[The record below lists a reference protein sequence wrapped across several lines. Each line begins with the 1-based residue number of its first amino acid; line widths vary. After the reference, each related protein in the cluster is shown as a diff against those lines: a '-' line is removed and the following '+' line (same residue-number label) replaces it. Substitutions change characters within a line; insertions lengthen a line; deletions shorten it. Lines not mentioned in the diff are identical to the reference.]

1 MSDTLEAAAVP
12 ADTTGDILELFPPG
26 SAVDPDGELVV
37 GGCRLADL
45 AARWGTPLYV
55 VAEEGIRSQVR
66 RYRQALSSQWPN
78 SRMVFASKAFP
89 CTAVYRL
96 MASEGIGVDVAG
108 AGELIMALAGGVDPA
123 RIVLHGNA
131 KTPAELRMA
140 VDAGVGLIVIDNT
153 DDIDRLEDLVRTEQP
168 VLVRVIPGVRPDTYE
183 AVATG
188 QAGSKFGLPVPAARD
203 AIARLRHSDKL
214 RLDGVHAHIGSQIQD
229 IEPYEREVEALAGLG
244 DFPVYNL
251 GGGLGVRY
259 THDDRA
265 PSPEDWIGALAAAAH
280 RHLPSGAQ
288 LIIEPGRS
296 LVAPFGV
303 TVYRVI
309 TVKGEDP
316 RFVAVDGGMADN
328 LEVALYG
335 QRFEATVTSRVG
347 GGAPV
352 ELVGRHCESGDRL
365 ISGVPLRD
373 PRPGD
378 LVAVAV
384 TGAYCY
390 TMANNYNGAMRPP
403 VVFCQGGQARLVVR
417 RETHADFLSR
427 DVALLLGPVTWA
439 GGQPSGGWARSPLP
453 RSCADRTTWPAR
465 RRQRRPPRRR
475 PARSSPATRRNPA
488 RPARDHA
495 RSGSRPRASAP
506 PPRGTRRRSG

>member
-1 MSDTLEAAAVP
+1 VP
-12 ADTTGDILELFPPG
+12 ADPDGLLGLFPPG
-26 SAVDPDGELVV
+26 SSVDPDGELIV

-55 VAEEGIRSQVR
+55 LAEDAVRSQVR
-66 RYRQALSSQWPN
+66 RYRQALASHWPD

-108 AGELIMALAGGVDPA
+108 AGELLMALAGGVDPA
-123 RIVLHGNA
+123 LIVMHGNA
-131 KTPAELRMA
+131 KTEAELRMA

-153 DDIDRLEDLVRTEQP
+153 DDIDRLEDLARVEQP

-188 QAGSKFGLPVPAARD
+188 QAGSKFGLPLPAARAVID
-203 AIARLRHSDKL
+203 RLRHSDKL
-214 RLDGVHAHIGSQIQD
+214 RLDGVHAHIGSQILD
-229 IEPYEREVEALAGLG
+229 VEPYEREVEALAGLG
-244 DFPVYNL
+244 EFGVYNL

-259 THDDRA
+259 TYADDP
-265 PSPEDWIGALAAAAH
+265 PSAEDWIGALAAAAR
-280 RHLPSGAQ
+280 RHLPAGARV
-288 LIIEPGRS
+288 IIEPGRS
-296 LVAPFGV
+296 LVAPSGV

-309 TVKGEDP
+309 SVKGSDP

-328 LEVALYG
+328 MEVALYG

-347 GGAPV
+347 GGEPAK
-352 ELVGRHCESGDRL
+352 LVGRHCESGDRL
-365 ISGVPLRD
+365 ISGVALRD

-390 TMANNYNGAMRPP
+390 SLASNYNGAMRPP
-403 VVFCQGGQARLVVR
+403 VVFCRDGQARLVVR
-417 RETHADFLSR
+417 RETHADFLAR
-427 DVALLLGPVTWA
+427 DVDP
-439 GGQPSGGWARSPLP
+439 
-453 RSCADRTTWPAR
+453 
-465 RRQRRPPRRR
+465 
-475 PARSSPATRRNPA
+475 
-488 RPARDHA
+488 
-495 RSGSRPRASAP
+495 
-506 PPRGTRRRSG
+506 

>member
-1 MSDTLEAAAVP
+1 MLEAAMSDTAT
-12 ADTTGDILELFPPG
+12 ADLLGLFPPG
-26 SAVDPDGELVV
+26 SGVDPDGELVV

-45 AARWGTPLYV
+45 AARWGTPLFV
-55 VAEEGIRSQVR
+55 LAEDAVRAQVR
-66 RYRQALSSQWPN
+66 RYRQALGAQWPD
-78 SRMVFASKAFP
+78 SRMVWASKAFP

-96 MASEGIGVDVAG
+96 MAAEGIGVDVAG
-108 AGELIMALAGGVDPA
+108 AGELVMALAGGVDPA
-123 RIVLHGNA
+123 LIVMHGNA

-153 DDIDRLEDLVRTEQP
+153 DDIDRLEEMVRGEQP

-188 QAGSKFGLPVPAARD
+188 QAGSKFGLPIPAARA

-214 RLDGVHAHIGSQIQD
+214 RLDGVHAHIGSQILD
-229 IEPYEREVEALAGLG
+229 TKPYAPEVEALAGLG
-244 DFPVYNL
+244 DFAVYNL

-259 THDDRA
+259 TYDDHP
-265 PSPEDWIGALAAAAH
+265 PSPEDWIGALTDAA
-280 RHLPSGAQ
+280 RRYLPSGARI
-288 LIIEPGRS
+288 IIEPGRS

-309 TVKGEDP
+309 SVKGEEP

-328 LEVALYG
+328 MEVALYG

-347 GGAPV
+347 GGRPV

-365 ISGVPLRD
+365 ISGAPLRD

-390 TMANNYNGAMRPP
+390 SLASNYNGAMRPP
-403 VVFCQGGQARLVVR
+403 VVFCQGGEANLVIR
-417 RETHADFLSR
+417 RETHTEYLSR
-427 DVALLLGPVTWA
+427 DVVP
-439 GGQPSGGWARSPLP
+439 
-453 RSCADRTTWPAR
+453 
-465 RRQRRPPRRR
+465 
-475 PARSSPATRRNPA
+475 
-488 RPARDHA
+488 
-495 RSGSRPRASAP
+495 
-506 PPRGTRRRSG
+506 

>member
-1 MSDTLEAAAVP
+1 VPEAPDEQPQADAYIEFVTGPDLLEAAPMP
-12 ADTTGDILELFPPG
+12 ADTTAAADILELFPPG
-26 SAVDPDGELVV
+26 SAVDPDGELAV

-55 VAEEGIRSQVR
+55 VAEEAVRSQVR
-66 RYRQALSSQWPN
+66 RYRQGLEAEWPN

-108 AGELIMALAGGVDPA
+108 AGELLMALAGGVDPA
-123 RIVLHGNA
+123 LIIMHGNA

-153 DDIDRLEDLVRTEQP
+153 DDIDRLEEIVRAEQP

-188 QAGSKFGLPVPAARD
+188 QAGSKFGLPIPAARA

-214 RLDGVHAHIGSQIQD
+214 RLDGVHAHIGSQILD
-229 IEPYEREVEALAGLG
+229 TEPYARAVEAVAGLG
-244 DFPVYNL
+244 DFAVYNL

-259 THDDRA
+259 TYDDDP
-265 PSPEDWIGALAAAAH
+265 PSAADWIGVLAAAAG
-280 RHLPSGAQ
+280 RHLPAGAQ
-288 LIIEPGRS
+288 ITIEPGRS

-309 TVKGEDP
+309 SVKGGAP

-328 LEVALYG
+328 MEVALYG

-347 GGAPV
+347 GGRPV

-390 TMANNYNGAMRPP
+390 TMANNYNGAMRAP
-403 VVFCQGGQARLVVR
+403 VVFCQGGEARLVVR
-417 RETHADFLSR
+417 RETHADYLSR
-427 DVALLLGPVTWA
+427 DVAP
-439 GGQPSGGWARSPLP
+439 
-453 RSCADRTTWPAR
+453 
-465 RRQRRPPRRR
+465 
-475 PARSSPATRRNPA
+475 
-488 RPARDHA
+488 
-495 RSGSRPRASAP
+495 
-506 PPRGTRRRSG
+506 

>member
-1 MSDTLEAAAVP
+1 MS
-12 ADTTGDILELFPPG
+12 ADTTTTPDILGLFPP
-26 SAVDPDGELVV
+26 SSSVDPDGELVV

-45 AARWGTPLYV
+45 ANRWGTPLFV
-55 VAEEGIRSQVR
+55 VAEDAIRSQVR
-66 RYRQALSSQWPN
+66 RFRLALAAHWPD

-89 CTAVYRL
+89 CTAGYRL

-123 RIVLHGNA
+123 LIVMHGNA

-140 VDAGVGLIVIDNT
+140 VDARVGLIVIDNT
-153 DDIDRLEDLVRTEQP
+153 DDIDRLEEIVRGEQP

-188 QAGSKFGLPVPAARD
+188 QAGSKFGLPIPEARA
-203 AIARLRHSDKL
+203 AIARLRNSDNL
-214 RLDGVHAHIGSQIQD
+214 RLDGVHAHIGSQIMD
-229 IEPYEREVEALAGLG
+229 TEPYAREVEAVAGLG
-244 DFPVYNL
+244 DFAVYNL

-259 THDDRA
+259 TYADDPPA
-265 PSPEDWIGALAAAAH
+265 PEAWVAMLAAAA
-280 RHLPSGAQ
+280 RSHLPAGAQ
-288 LIIEPGRS
+288 IIIEPGRA

-309 TVKGEDP
+309 SVKGTDP

-328 LEVALYG
+328 MEVALYG
-335 QRFEATVTSRVG
+335 QRFEATVTGRVG
-347 GGAPV
+347 GGRPV

-365 ISGVPLRD
+365 ISGVVLRD

-403 VVFCQGGQARLVVR
+403 VVFCQGGESRLVVR
-417 RETHADFLSR
+417 RETHADFLAR
-427 DVALLLGPVTWA
+427 DVAP
-439 GGQPSGGWARSPLP
+439 
-453 RSCADRTTWPAR
+453 
-465 RRQRRPPRRR
+465 
-475 PARSSPATRRNPA
+475 
-488 RPARDHA
+488 
-495 RSGSRPRASAP
+495 
-506 PPRGTRRRSG
+506 

>member
-1 MSDTLEAAAVP
+1 VP
-12 ADTTGDILELFPPG
+12 ATTLDILGLFPPG

-55 VAEEGIRSQVR
+55 VAEDAVRSQVR
-66 RYRQALSSQWPN
+66 QYRQALETEWPD

-96 MASEGIGVDVAG
+96 MAAEGIGVDVAG

-123 RIVLHGNA
+123 LIVMHGNA
-131 KTPAELRMA
+131 KTPAELQMA
-140 VDAGVGLIVIDNT
+140 IDAGVGLIVIDNT
-153 DDIDRLEDLVRTEQP
+153 DDIDRLEELVRTEQP
-168 VLVRVIPGVRPDTYE
+168 VLVRVIPGVRPSTYE

-188 QAGSKFGLPVPAARD
+188 QAGSKFGLPMPAARV

-214 RLDGVHAHIGSQIQD
+214 RLDGVHAHIGSQILD
-229 IEPYEREVEALAGLG
+229 TEPYAREVEALAGLG
-244 DFPVYNL
+244 EFAVYNL

-259 THDDRA
+259 TYDDEP
-265 PSPEDWIGALAAAAH
+265 PSVQDWIAALAAAAR
-280 RHLPSGAQ
+280 RHLPAGARI
-288 LIIEPGRS
+288 IIEPGRS

-309 TVKGEDP
+309 SVKGSDP

-328 LEVALYG
+328 MEVALYG
-335 QRFEATVTSRVG
+335 QRFEATVTRRVG
-347 GGAPV
+347 GGELV

-378 LVAVAV
+378 LVAVAA
-384 TGAYCY
+384 TGAYCF

-403 VVFCQGGQARLVVR
+403 VVFCRDGEARLVVR
-417 RETHADFLSR
+417 RETHADFLAR
-427 DVALLLGPVTWA
+427 DVDP
-439 GGQPSGGWARSPLP
+439 Q
-453 RSCADRTTWPAR
+453 
-465 RRQRRPPRRR
+465 
-475 PARSSPATRRNPA
+475 NP
-488 RPARDHA
+488 
-495 RSGSRPRASAP
+495 
-506 PPRGTRRRSG
+506 

>member
-1 MSDTLEAAAVP
+1 VP
-12 ADTTGDILELFPPG
+12 ETSLDILGLFPPG

-55 VAEEGIRSQVR
+55 VAEDAVRSQVR
-66 RYRQALSSQWPN
+66 QYRQALETEWPD

-96 MASEGIGVDVAG
+96 MAAEGIGVDVAG

-123 RIVLHGNA
+123 LIVMHGNA
-131 KTPAELRMA
+131 KTPAELQMA
-140 VDAGVGLIVIDNT
+140 IDAGVGLIVIDNT
-153 DDIDRLEDLVRTEQP
+153 DDIDRLEELVRTEQP
-168 VLVRVIPGVRPDTYE
+168 VLVRVIPGVRPNTYE

-188 QAGSKFGLPVPAARD
+188 HAGSKFGLPMPAARA

-214 RLDGVHAHIGSQIQD
+214 RLDGVHAHLGSQILD
-229 IEPYEREVEALAGLG
+229 TEPYAREVEALAGLG
-244 DFPVYNL
+244 EFAVYNL

-259 THDDRA
+259 TYDDDP
-265 PSPEDWIGALAAAAH
+265 PSVQDWIAALAAAAR
-280 RHLPSGAQ
+280 RHLPAGARI
-288 LIIEPGRS
+288 IIEPGRS

-309 TVKGEDP
+309 SVKGSDP

-328 LEVALYG
+328 MEVALYG
-335 QRFEATVTSRVG
+335 QRFEATVTRRVG
-347 GGAPV
+347 GGELI

-378 LVAVAV
+378 LVAVAA
-384 TGAYCY
+384 TGAYCF

-403 VVFCQGGQARLVVR
+403 VVFCRDGEARLVIR
-417 RETHADFLSR
+417 RETHADFLAR
-427 DVALLLGPVTWA
+427 DVDP
-439 GGQPSGGWARSPLP
+439 Q
-453 RSCADRTTWPAR
+453 
-465 RRQRRPPRRR
+465 
-475 PARSSPATRRNPA
+475 NP
-488 RPARDHA
+488 
-495 RSGSRPRASAP
+495 
-506 PPRGTRRRSG
+506 